1 MPIQIDSIT
10 YYSATEVIGD
20 LNVSRQTLWRWRN
33 EGKVPAGH
41 RYRGRQILFTSAE
54 AEEIRQFANRIEP
67 IDQSDANQLKLFN
80 HKRSDL
86 SFK

>member
-1 MPIQIDSIT
+1 MPIQIDSVT

-41 RYRGRQILFTSAE
+41 RYRGQASVLFTSAE

-67 IDQSDANQLKLFN
+67 L
-80 HKRSDL
+80 
-86 SFK
+86 

>member
-1 MPIQIDSIT
+1 MPIQIDNVT
-10 YYSATEVIGD
+10 YYSSTELIGA

-41 RYRGRQILFTSAE
+41 RYRGRQIIFTSDE

-67 IDQSDANQLKLFN
+67 IDQSDANQLKLFI
-80 HKRSDL
+80 HKHSDL
-86 SFK
+86 PKV

>member
-1 MPIQIDSIT
+1 MPIQIDNVT
-10 YYSATEVIGD
+10 YYSSTEVIGA

-41 RYRGRQILFTSAE
+41 RYRGRQIIFTSAE

-67 IDQSDANQLKLFN
+67 IDQSDANQLKLFI
-80 HKRSDL
+80 HKRPDL
-86 SFK
+86 SKV

>member
-1 MPIQIDSIT
+1 MPIQIDNVT

-33 EGKVPAGH
+33 KGKVPAGH
-41 RYRGRQILFTSAE
+41 RYRNKHVLFTSAE

-80 HKRSDL
+80 PKRSDL
-86 SFK
+86 SRV

>member
-1 MPIQIDSIT
+1 MCR
-10 YYSATEVIGD
+10 AKRFGGGGMRAKF
-20 LNVSRQTLWRWRN
+20 LL
-33 EGKVPAGH
+33 GH

-80 HKRSDL
+80 PKRSDL
-86 SFK
+86 SRV

>member
-1 MPIQIDSIT
+1 MPIQIDNVT
-10 YYSATEVIGD
+10 YYSSTEVIGD

-41 RYRGRQILFTSAE
+41 RYRNRSVFFTSAE

-67 IDQSDANQLKLFN
+67 L
-80 HKRSDL
+80 
-86 SFK
+86 

>member
-1 MPIQIDSIT
+1 MPIQIDNVT

-33 EGKVPAGH
+33 KGKVPLGH
-41 RYRGRQILFTSAE
+41 RYRGRQIFFTSAE

-67 IDQSDANQLKLFN
+67 IDQSEADQLKLFS
-80 HKRSDL
+80 HKSSDL
-86 SFK
+86 SKV

>member
-1 MPIQIDSIT
+1 MPIQIDSVT
-10 YYSATEVIGD
+10 YYSATEVIGA

-41 RYRGRQILFTSAE
+41 RYRGRQILFTVAE

-67 IDQSDANQLKLFN
+67 IDQSDANQLKLFI

-86 SFK
+86 SKV